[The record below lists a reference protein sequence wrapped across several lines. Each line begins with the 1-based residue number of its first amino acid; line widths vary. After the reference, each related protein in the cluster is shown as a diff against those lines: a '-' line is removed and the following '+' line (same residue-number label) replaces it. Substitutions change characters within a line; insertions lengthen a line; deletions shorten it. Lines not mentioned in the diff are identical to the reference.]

1 MSCDKAL
8 FFRYYYP
15 MREIPIL
22 FEDDEIFVINK
33 PAGVA
38 VQGGEGIS
46 HPLDEEFS
54 KQAGFK
60 IHLVHR
66 LDKETCGLMVVA
78 KNPKA
83 ASKWIE
89 LIASKQVQK
98 EYTAICFNEPLI
110 NGKKVKSGT
119 ISGSVVK
126 KNGKNEREQSAVTN
140 FAVEETWN
148 VEVPLHKSGSQ
159 EAEDSDFGENALKLE
174 NPAPEEKI
182 SLTFSKI
189 HLKLGT
195 GRMHQIR
202 IHLATVGSP
211 ICGDDRHGN
220 FKLNKLAKKTLKI
233 KNLLLCSSKLTI
245 PVGQGKKRVFEI
257 EEPEYFKLKVEN

>member
-1 MSCDKAL
+1 MTQ
-8 FFRYYYP
+8 
-15 MREIPIL
+15 IPIL

-38 VQGGEGIS
+38 VQGGEGIA

-54 KQAGFK
+54 KQVGFK
-60 IHLVHR
+60 VYLVHR

-98 EYTAICFNEPLI
+98 EYTAICFGEPLI
-110 NGKKVKSGT
+110 NGKKQKSGT
-119 ISGSVVK
+119 ISGRVVK
-126 KNGKNEREQSAVTN
+126 KNGRNEREQAAVTN
-140 FAVEETWN
+140 FTVEEVRM
-148 VEVPLHKSGSQ
+148 VEIPVFS
-159 EAEDSDFGENALKLE
+159 E
-174 NPAPEEKI
+174 NPEEEVSKLLPI
-182 SLTFSKI
+182 TFSKI

-202 IHLATVGSP
+202 IHLASVGAP
-211 ICGDDRHGN
+211 ICGDDKHGA
-220 FKLNKLAKKTLKI
+220 FKLNKLAKKHLKI

-245 PVGQGKKRVFEI
+245 PMDDGKKRVFEI
-257 EEPEYFKLKVEN
+257 PLPEYFEIKEEN

>member
-1 MSCDKAL
+1 MK
-8 FFRYYYP
+8 
-15 MREIPIL
+15 EIPVL

-38 VQGGEGIS
+38 VQGGEGIA

-54 KQAGFK
+54 KKVGFK
-60 IHLVHR
+60 VHLVHR

-98 EYTAICFNEPLI
+98 EYTAICFGEPLI
-110 NGKKVKSGT
+110 NGKKQKTGT
-119 ISGSVVK
+119 ISGSVIK

-140 FAVEETWN
+140 FTVEKVKT
-148 VEVPLHKSGSQ
+148 VEIPVF
-159 EAEDSDFGENALKLE
+159 SDN
-174 NPAPEEKI
+174 PEEEASKLI
-182 SLTFSKI
+182 PLTFSQI

-202 IHLATVGSP
+202 IHLASVGAP
-211 ICGDDRHGN
+211 ICGDDKHGN
-220 FKLNKLAKKTLKI
+220 FKLNKLAKKHLKI
-233 KNLLLCSSKLTI
+233 KNLLLCSQKLTI
-245 PVGQGKKRVFEI
+245 PTAGGKTKTFEI
-257 EEPEYFKLKVEN
+257 DLPQYFDF

>member
-1 MSCDKAL
+1 MK
-8 FFRYYYP
+8 
-15 MREIPIL
+15 EIPVL

-38 VQGGEGIS
+38 VQGGEGIA

-54 KQAGFK
+54 RQVGFK
-60 IHLVHR
+60 VHLVHR

-83 ASKWIE
+83 ASKWID

-98 EYTAICFNEPLI
+98 EYTAICFGEPLI
-110 NGKKVKSGT
+110 NGKKQKSGT

-126 KNGKNEREQSAVTN
+126 KNGRTGRELAAVTN
-140 FAVEETWN
+140 FSVEQVKTIEIETAVAEQNET
-148 VEVPLHKSGSQ
+148 S
-159 EAEDSDFGENALKLE
+159 ASDALRE
-174 NPAPEEKI
+174 PV
-182 SLTFSKI
+182 SLSLSKI

-202 IHLATVGSP
+202 IHLASVGAP
-211 ICGDDRHGN
+211 ICGDDKHGA
-220 FKLNKLAKKTLKI
+220 FKLNKLARKYLKI
-233 KNLLLCSSKLTI
+233 KNLLLCSQKLTI
-245 PVGQGKKRVFEI
+245 PLQNGKTKTFEI
-257 EEPEYFKLKVEN
+257 ELPEYFQV

>member
-1 MSCDKAL
+1 MK
-8 FFRYYYP
+8 
-15 MREIPIL
+15 EIPVI

-38 VQGGEGIS
+38 VQGGEGIA

-54 KQAGFK
+54 KQVGFK
-60 IHLVHR
+60 VHLVHR

-89 LIASKQVQK
+89 LIASKRVQK
-98 EYTAICFNEPLI
+98 EYTAICFGEPLI
-110 NGKKVKSGT
+110 NGKKQKTGT
-119 ISGSVVK
+119 ISGSVIK

-140 FAVEETWN
+140 FTVEEVKT
-148 VEVPLHKSGSQ
+148 VEIPVFSDNPQ
-159 EAEDSDFGENALKLE
+159 EEASKLI
-174 NPAPEEKI
+174 P
-182 SLTFSKI
+182 LTFSRI

-202 IHLATVGSP
+202 IHLSSVGAP
-211 ICGDDRHGN
+211 ICGDDKHGN
-220 FKLNKLAKKTLKI
+220 FKLNKLAKKHLKI
-233 KNLLLCSSKLTI
+233 KNLLLCSQKLTI
-245 PVGQGKKRVFEI
+245 PTSGGKTKTFEI
-257 EEPEYFKLKVEN
+257 DLPQYFDF

>member
-1 MSCDKAL
+1 MK
-8 FFRYYYP
+8 
-15 MREIPIL
+15 EIPIL

-38 VQGGEGIS
+38 VQGGEGIA

-54 KQAGFK
+54 KQVGFK
-60 IHLVHR
+60 VHLVHR

-89 LIASKQVQK
+89 LIASKQVKK
-98 EYTAICFNEPLI
+98 EYTAVCFGEPLI
-110 NGKKVKSGT
+110 NGKKQKTGT
-119 ISGSVVK
+119 ISGSVIK

-140 FAVEETWN
+140 FTVEEVKT
-148 VEVPLHKSGSQ
+148 VEIPVF
-159 EAEDSDFGENALKLE
+159 SDN
-174 NPAPEEKI
+174 PEEDASKLI
-182 SLTFSKI
+182 PLTFSKI

-202 IHLATVGSP
+202 IHLSSVGAP
-211 ICGDDRHGN
+211 ICGDDKHGN
-220 FKLNKLAKKTLKI
+220 FKLNKLAKKHLKI
-233 KNLLLCSSKLTI
+233 KNLLLCSQKLTI
-245 PVGQGKKRVFEI
+245 PTAGGKTKTFEI
-257 EEPEYFKLKVEN
+257 DLPPYFDF

>member
-1 MSCDKAL
+1 MK
-8 FFRYYYP
+8 
-15 MREIPIL
+15 EIPVL

-38 VQGGEGIS
+38 VQGGEGIA

-54 KQAGFK
+54 KQVGFK
-60 IHLVHR
+60 VHLVHR

-98 EYTAICFNEPLI
+98 EYTAICFGEPLI
-110 NGKKVKSGT
+110 NGKKQKTGT
-119 ISGSVVK
+119 ISGSVIK

-140 FAVEETWN
+140 FTVEEVKT
-148 VEVPLHKSGSQ
+148 VEIPVF
-159 EAEDSDFGENALKLE
+159 SDN
-174 NPAPEEKI
+174 PEEDASKLI
-182 SLTFSKI
+182 PLTFSQI

-202 IHLATVGSP
+202 IHLSSVGAP
-211 ICGDDRHGN
+211 ICGDDKHGN
-220 FKLNKLAKKTLKI
+220 FKLNKLAKNHLKI
-233 KNLLLCSSKLTI
+233 KNLLLCSQKLTI
-245 PVGQGKKRVFEI
+245 PTAGGNTKTFEI
-257 EEPEYFKLKVEN
+257 DLPQYFDF

>member
-1 MSCDKAL
+1 
-8 FFRYYYP
+8 
-15 MREIPIL
+15 MREIPVL

-38 VQGGEGIS
+38 VQGGEGIA

-54 KQAGFK
+54 RQVGFK

-66 LDKETCGLMVVA
+66 LDKETCGLMVIA

-83 ASKWIE
+83 ASKWID

-110 NGKKVKSGT
+110 NGKKEKSGR
-119 ISGSVVK
+119 ISDSVIR
-126 KNGKNEREQSAVTN
+126 KNAKGGREQSAVTD
-140 FAVEETWN
+140 FTVEEVFTR
-148 VEVPLHKSGSQ
+148 EVPVFS
-159 EAEDSDFGENALKLE
+159 E
-174 NPAPEEKI
+174 NPKETASKLIP
-182 SLTFSKI
+182 LTFSKI

-202 IHLATVGSP
+202 IHLASVASP
-211 ICGDDRHGN
+211 ICGDDKHGN
-220 FKLNKLAKKTLKI
+220 FKLNKIAKKTLKI

-245 PVGQGKKRVFEI
+245 PTGDGKSQTFQI
-257 EEPEYFKLKVEN
+257 ELPDYFLCK

>member
-1 MSCDKAL
+1 MK
-8 FFRYYYP
+8 
-15 MREIPIL
+15 EIPVL

-38 VQGGEGIS
+38 VQGGEGIT

-54 KQAGFK
+54 RQVGFK
-60 IHLVHR
+60 VHLVHR

-98 EYTAICFNEPLI
+98 EYMAICFGEPLI
-110 NGKKVKSGT
+110 NGKKQKSGT
-119 ISGSVVK
+119 ISGSVIK

-140 FAVEETWN
+140 FTVEEVKT
-148 VEVPLHKSGSQ
+148 VEIPVF
-159 EAEDSDFGENALKLE
+159 SDN
-174 NPAPEEKI
+174 PEEDASKLI
-182 SLTFSKI
+182 PLTFSKI

-202 IHLATVGSP
+202 IHLSSVGAP
-211 ICGDDRHGN
+211 ICGDDKHGN
-220 FKLNKLAKKTLKI
+220 FKLNKLAKKHLKI
-233 KNLLLCSSKLTI
+233 KNLLLCSQKLMI
-245 PVGQGKKRVFEI
+245 PTAGGKTKTFEI
-257 EEPEYFKLKVEN
+257 DLPQYFDF

>member
-1 MSCDKAL
+1 MK
-8 FFRYYYP
+8 
-15 MREIPIL
+15 EIPIL

-38 VQGGEGIS
+38 VQGGEGIA

-54 KQAGFK
+54 KQVGFK
-60 IHLVHR
+60 VHLVHR

-78 KNPKA
+78 KTPKA

-98 EYTAICFNEPLI
+98 EYTAVCFGEPVI
-110 NGKKVKSGT
+110 NGKKQKTGT

-126 KNGKNEREQSAVTN
+126 KNGKNQREQAAVTN
-140 FAVEETWN
+140 FTVEEVKS
-148 VEVPLHKSGSQ
+148 VEISTALPELQ
-159 EAEDSDFGENALKLE
+159 ENAA
-174 NPAPEEKI
+174 PAVPSDSV

-202 IHLATVGSP
+202 IHLASVGAP
-211 ICGDDRHGN
+211 ICGDDKHGN
-220 FKLNKLAKKTLKI
+220 FKLNKLAKKHLKI

-245 PVGQGKKRVFEI
+245 PSSEGKPKTFEI
-257 EEPEYFKLKVEN
+257 DLPDYFNLKSEI

>member
-1 MSCDKAL
+1 MK
-8 FFRYYYP
+8 
-15 MREIPIL
+15 EIPVL

-38 VQGGEGIS
+38 VQGGEGIA

-54 KQAGFK
+54 KQVGFK
-60 IHLVHR
+60 VHLVHR

-98 EYTAICFNEPLI
+98 EYTAICFGEPLI
-110 NGKKVKSGT
+110 NGKKQKIGT
-119 ISGSVVK
+119 ISGSVIK

-140 FAVEETWN
+140 FTVEEVKT
-148 VEVPLHKSGSQ
+148 VEIPVFSDNS
-159 EAEDSDFGENALKLE
+159 EEDASKLI
-174 NPAPEEKI
+174 P
-182 SLTFSKI
+182 LTFSKI

-202 IHLATVGSP
+202 IHLSSVGAP
-211 ICGDDRHGN
+211 ICGDDKHGN
-220 FKLNKLAKKTLKI
+220 FKLNKLAKKHLKI
-233 KNLLLCSSKLTI
+233 KNLLLCSQKLTI
-245 PVGQGKKRVFEI
+245 PTAGGKTKTFEI
-257 EEPEYFKLKVEN
+257 DLPQYFDF

>member
-1 MSCDKAL
+1 MK
-8 FFRYYYP
+8 
-15 MREIPIL
+15 EIPVL

-38 VQGGEGIS
+38 VQGGEGIA

-54 KQAGFK
+54 KQVGFK
-60 IHLVHR
+60 VHLVHR

-98 EYTAICFNEPLI
+98 EYTAICFGEPLI
-110 NGKKVKSGT
+110 NGKKQKTGT
-119 ISGSVVK
+119 ISGSVIK

-140 FAVEETWN
+140 FTVEKVKT
-148 VEVPLHKSGSQ
+148 VEIPVF
-159 EAEDSDFGENALKLE
+159 SDN
-174 NPAPEEKI
+174 PEEDASKLI
-182 SLTFSKI
+182 PLTFSQI

-202 IHLATVGSP
+202 IHLSSVGAP
-211 ICGDDRHGN
+211 ICGDDKHGN
-220 FKLNKLAKKTLKI
+220 FKLNKLAKKHLKI
-233 KNLLLCSSKLTI
+233 KNLLLCSQKLTI
-245 PVGQGKKRVFEI
+245 PTAGGKTKTFEI
-257 EEPEYFKLKVEN
+257 ELPDYFKF

>member
-1 MSCDKAL
+1 MK
-8 FFRYYYP
+8 
-15 MREIPIL
+15 EIQVL

-38 VQGGEGIS
+38 VQGGEGIA

-54 KQAGFK
+54 KQVGFK
-60 IHLVHR
+60 VYLVHR

-98 EYTAICFNEPLI
+98 EYTAVCFGEPLI
-110 NGKKVKSGT
+110 NGKKQKTGT
-119 ISGSVVK
+119 ISGSVIK
-126 KNGKNEREQSAVTN
+126 KNGKNEREQLAVTN
-140 FAVEETWN
+140 FTVEEVKT
-148 VEVPLHKSGSQ
+148 VEIPVF
-159 EAEDSDFGENALKLE
+159 SDN
-174 NPAPEEKI
+174 PEEDASKLI
-182 SLTFSKI
+182 PLIFSQI

-202 IHLATVGSP
+202 IHLSSVGAP
-211 ICGDDRHGN
+211 ICGDDKHGN
-220 FKLNKLAKKTLKI
+220 FKLNKLAKKHLKI
-233 KNLLLCSSKLTI
+233 KNLLLCSQKLTI
-245 PVGQGKKRVFEI
+245 PTADGKSRAFEI
-257 EEPEYFKLKVEN
+257 DLPQYFDF

>member
-1 MSCDKAL
+1 MK
-8 FFRYYYP
+8 
-15 MREIPIL
+15 EIPVL

-38 VQGGEGIS
+38 VQGGEGIA

-54 KQAGFK
+54 KQVGFK
-60 IHLVHR
+60 VHLVHR

-78 KNPKA
+78 KNPKV

-98 EYTAICFNEPLI
+98 EYTAVCFGEPLI
-110 NGKKVKSGT
+110 NGKKQKSGT
-119 ISGSVVK
+119 ISGSVIK

-140 FAVEETWN
+140 FTVEEVKI
-148 VEVPLHKSGSQ
+148 VEIPVF
-159 EAEDSDFGENALKLE
+159 SDN
-174 NPAPEEKI
+174 PEEDASKLI
-182 SLTFSKI
+182 PLTFSQI

-202 IHLATVGSP
+202 IHLSSVGAP
-211 ICGDDRHGN
+211 ICGDDKHGN
-220 FKLNKLAKKTLKI
+220 FKLNKLAKKHLKI
-233 KNLLLCSSKLTI
+233 KNLLLCSQKLTI
-245 PVGQGKKRVFEI
+245 PTAGGKTKTFEI
-257 EEPEYFKLKVEN
+257 DLPQYFDF

>member
-1 MSCDKAL
+1 MK
-8 FFRYYYP
+8 
-15 MREIPIL
+15 EIPVL

-38 VQGGEGIS
+38 VQGGEGIA

-54 KQAGFK
+54 RQVGFK
-60 IHLVHR
+60 VHLVHR

-98 EYTAICFNEPLI
+98 EYTAVCFGEPLI
-110 NGKKVKSGT
+110 NGKKQKTGT
-119 ISGSVVK
+119 ISSSVIK

-140 FAVEETWN
+140 FTVEKVKT
-148 VEVPLHKSGSQ
+148 VEIPVF
-159 EAEDSDFGENALKLE
+159 SDN
-174 NPAPEEKI
+174 PEEEASKLI
-182 SLTFSKI
+182 PLTFSQI

-202 IHLATVGSP
+202 IHLSSVGAP
-211 ICGDDRHGN
+211 ICGDDKHGN
-220 FKLNKLAKKTLKI
+220 FKLNKLAKKHLKI
-233 KNLLLCSSKLTI
+233 KNLLLCSQKLTI
-245 PVGQGKKRVFEI
+245 PTAGGKTKTFEI
-257 EEPEYFKLKVEN
+257 DLPDYFKF

>member
-1 MSCDKAL
+1 MK
-8 FFRYYYP
+8 
-15 MREIPIL
+15 EIPIL

-38 VQGGEGIS
+38 VQGGEGIA

-54 KQAGFK
+54 KQVGFK
-60 IHLVHR
+60 VYLVHR

-98 EYTAICFNEPLI
+98 EYTAICFGEPLI
-110 NGKKVKSGT
+110 NGKKQKSGT
-119 ISGSVVK
+119 ISGSVIK

-140 FAVEETWN
+140 FTVEEVKT
-148 VEVPLHKSGSQ
+148 VEIPVF
-159 EAEDSDFGENALKLE
+159 SDN
-174 NPAPEEKI
+174 PEEEASKLI
-182 SLTFSKI
+182 PLTFSQI

-202 IHLATVGSP
+202 IHLSSVGAP
-211 ICGDDRHGN
+211 ICGDDKHGN
-220 FKLNKLAKKTLKI
+220 FKLNKLAKKHLKI
-233 KNLLLCSSKLTI
+233 KNLLLCSQKLTI
-245 PVGQGKKRVFEI
+245 PTAGGKTNTFEI
-257 EEPEYFKLKVEN
+257 DLPQYFDF